1 MFRETGEPPAIQL
14 ERRPQQAAAAD
25 DADDQAL
32 HACRA

>member
-25 DADDQAL
+25 DADDQAR